1 MTTAA
6 RGLWLL
12 VPLITLPAQAAE
24 LYRLDSANTRVSV
37 NVRLFGLP
45 WVSAHFDEL
54 SGDFIPDRQT
64 AASRVDVTVRTA
76 SLDCENSWWNAKLL
90 STEWFDAPRYPQI
103 TYHSDHIRY
112 DDHGGAVVSGQLTL
126 HGVTRSVAL
135 IINRWYCS
143 NAVGADDTCSF
154 DAHTRIKRSDYG
166 LPHHFWD
173 GDEVDIFIRGV
184 RAQAV
189 APQNA
194 EAASP

>member
-1 MTTAA
+1 MC
-6 RGLWLL
+6 RW
-12 VPLITLPAQAAE
+12 ITLPAQAAE

-126 HGVTRSVAL
+126 HGVTRSVEL
-135 IINRWYCS
+135 IINRWDCS
-143 NAVGADDTCSF
+143 NAVGADDACSF
-154 DAHTRIKRSDYG
+154 DAHTRIKRSNYG
-166 LPHHFWD
+166 LPHHFWG

-184 RAQAV
+184 RAQTV